1 MFADITGPVAMLEVT
16 ANLRCCQGGVLMD
29 MSTFCTHELGV
40 SVELKLKLAAVKAW
54 AQRAV
59 NCKAHVKATS
69 HAVHRSACEP
79 TKA

>member
-1 MFADITGPVAMLEVT
+1 
-16 ANLRCCQGGVLMD
+16 MD
-29 MSTFCTHELGV
+29 MSTFCTHESGV